1 MNLAAVQ
8 SSKFNRSTTEMG
20 RVQKIKEASM
30 DVYGFLRI
38 VSKTVILAC
47 GLLTFFT
54 LSAVRHM
61 APAHAADAPGKAESL
76 DALYEKA
83 KKEGG
88 KLNLYASLSSASIQV
103 ILPAFQK
110 RFPGIVVDHTDATGD
125 KLIARIGAEGRG
137 GRVIADV
144 FGASLSYI
152 SQMTEQ
158 KLLAPLAIPEAA
170 AYPSQFK
177 SQFWMATDTQFF
189 IIGWNTN
196 LVKKGDEPRGFED
209 LGDPKWKGSLMG
221 ESRDFQLLLGLAKA
235 KYKSDEK
242 AIEVVKRIAANQV
255 EFHRGHSQ
263 LIELLV
269 AGQKPV
275 CFTCYAHQFPPR
287 VKKGAPILPLLTE
300 GVGEIGGSVGILKG
314 APHRNTAL
322 LWARW
327 VVSEEGQRVY
337 AQAGET
343 PAHPK
348 VDPVDKVRPAN
359 AYMLSQDDVKEFPK
373 YEKIWKEIFQ
383 IR

>member
-1 MNLAAVQ
+1 MRTLYRCIDCYTAAALYFAL
-8 SSKFNRSTTEMG
+8 SL
-20 RVQKIKEASM
+20 IA
-30 DVYGFLRI
+30 
-38 VSKTVILAC
+38 VILSGRFDFLEA
-47 GLLTFFT
+47 
-54 LSAVRHM
+54 AA
-61 APAHAADAPGKAESL
+61 APAKSESL
-76 DALYEKA
+76 DELHEKA

-88 KLNLYASLSSASIQV
+88 KLNLYATLSAASVEV

-110 RFPGIVVDHTDATGD
+110 RFPGLTVDHTDATGD
-125 KLIARIGAEGRG
+125 KLIARIVAEGRG
-137 GRVIADV
+137 GRVIADT
-144 FGASLSYI
+144 FGASLVYI
-152 SQMTEQ
+152 SQMTDQ

-170 AYPSQFK
+170 AYPSQLK
-177 SQFWMATDTQFF
+177 SEHWIATDSQYF

-196 LVKKGDEPRGFED
+196 LVKKGDEPKGFED
-209 LGDPKWKGSLMG
+209 LTSPRWKGSLMG
-221 ESRDFQLLLGLAKA
+221 EPRDYQLLLGLAKA

-242 AIEVVKRIAANQV
+242 AIDLVRRIALNQV

-287 VKKGAPILPLLTE
+287 VKKGAPIVPLLSE
-300 GVGEIGGSVGILKG
+300 GVGEIGGSVGVLRG
-314 APHRNTAL
+314 APHPNTAL

-327 VVSEEGQRVY
+327 VLSEEGQKVY

-343 PAHPK
+343 PSHPK
-348 VDPVDKVRPAN
+348 VEPMDKVRPTN

>member
-1 MNLAAVQ
+1 MGLYGISRI
-8 SSKFNRSTTEMG
+8 SSKPATIF
-20 RVQKIKEASM
+20 
-30 DVYGFLRI
+30 Y
-38 VSKTVILAC
+38 
-47 GLLTFFT
+47 GLLAYFT
-54 LSAVRHM
+54 LSAVCDI
-61 APAHAADAPGKAESL
+61 APARAASAPAKAESL
-76 DALYEKA
+76 DELYEKA

-88 KLNLYASLSSASIQV
+88 KLNLYASLSGASTDV

-125 KLIARIGAEGRG
+125 KLIARIVAEGRG
-137 GRVIADV
+137 GRVIADA
-144 FGASLSYI
+144 FGAGLSYI

-158 KLLAPLAIPEAA
+158 KLLTPLAIPEAA

-177 SQFWMATDTQFF
+177 REFWIATDTQFF

-196 LVKKGDEPRGFED
+196 LVKKGDEPKGFED
-209 LGDPKWKGSLMG
+209 LGNAKWKGSLMG
-221 ESRDFQLLLGLAKA
+221 EARDFPLLLGLAKA

-242 AIEVVKRIAANQV
+242 AIDVIKRIAANQV

-269 AGQKPV
+269 AGQRPI

-287 VKKGAPILPLLTE
+287 VKKGAPILPLLAE

-314 APHRNTAL
+314 APHPNTGL

-327 VVSEEGQRVY
+327 VASEEGQRVY

-343 PAHPK
+343 PAHPN
-348 VDPVDKVRPAN
+348 VEPVDRVRPAA